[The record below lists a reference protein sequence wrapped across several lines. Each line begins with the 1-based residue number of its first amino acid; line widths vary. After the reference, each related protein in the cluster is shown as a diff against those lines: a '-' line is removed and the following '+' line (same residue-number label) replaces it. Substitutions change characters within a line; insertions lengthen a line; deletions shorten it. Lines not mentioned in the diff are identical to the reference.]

1 LTYAKSAGI
10 ALLSAGLP
18 GIALAQST
26 FELGEFVVLPLAVP
40 AEEGRTGA
48 SVETLDAGELE
59 EAGDIVLGDH
69 LTRLP
74 GVNLS
79 RQGGPG
85 ANADLQIRGAR
96 TRYVAIYV
104 DGILVT
110 DPAVPTTQFD
120 DFGGF
125 TIGNVDRVEILK
137 GSQSALYGGTAV
149 GGVIAVSTLG
159 GAALG
164 PGTHQEA
171 TVEGG
176 SYGTYGA
183 SYTLTRNTERGS
195 FSFGAS
201 TARSDG
207 ISAADENDGNTEA
220 DGFDRT
226 RLTAAASYDLT
237 DRVTIGANAFI
248 ESGRTEF
255 DEFGPADGTAPFN
268 EVSER
273 DAFGARAFVLYEGAA
288 FDNEFNL
295 TWYQNDRTSTSD
307 FGASEFR
314 GERLQAT
321 NVTSFDISDAT
332 RLSLG
337 LDYRRETARYA
348 NLTTGVETVDIYGA
362 FAEVAWSPSEMLDII
377 ATARIDDHSAFGSF
391 ETGRLAFARRTG
403 GGTTFRGA
411 VATGYRAPSI
421 DELYGD
427 YSAFGFTGNPDLE
440 PETSV
445 TAELGADHAFAGG
458 AEVSA
463 TLFWGEIDNLVTL
476 TADFSTVENV
486 PGTST
491 RQGLELSGT
500 LPVGAGADLYGA
512 ATLLEARSADG
523 TPIPRVPT
531 TDIVLGGTMSLSER
545 VTGTANARYVAGIFD
560 GGDYLPSFTVVNLGA
575 EYQITERATA
585 YLRIE
590 NAFDT
595 QYQTTRG
602 YGTPDRSFFAGV
614 RASF

>member
-1 LTYAKSAGI
+1 M
-10 ALLSAGLP
+10 P
-18 GIALAQST
+18 
-26 FELGEFVVLPLAVP
+26 
-40 AEEGRTGA
+40 
-48 SVETLDAGELE
+48 D
-59 EAGDIVLGDH
+59 
-69 LTRLP
+69 
-74 GVNLS
+74 
-79 RQGGPG
+79 
-85 ANADLQIRGAR
+85 
-96 TRYVAIYV
+96 
-104 DGILVT
+104 
-110 DPAVPTTQFD
+110 
-120 DFGGF
+120 
-125 TIGNVDRVEILK
+125 
-137 GSQSALYGGTAV
+137 
-149 GGVIAVSTLG
+149 
-159 GAALG
+159 
-164 PGTHQEA
+164 
-171 TVEGG
+171 
-176 SYGTYGA
+176 
-183 SYTLTRNTERGS
+183 
-195 FSFGAS
+195 
-201 TARSDG
+201 
-207 ISAADENDGNTEA
+207 
-220 DGFDRT
+220 
-226 RLTAAASYDLT
+226 
-237 DRVTIGANAFI
+237 
-248 ESGRTEF
+248 
-255 DEFGPADGTAPFN
+255 
-268 EVSER
+268 
-273 DAFGARAFVLYEGAA
+273 
-288 FDNEFNL
+288 
-295 TWYQNDRTSTSD
+295 TS
-307 FGASEFR
+307 
-314 GERLQAT
+314 
-321 NVTSFDISDAT
+321 
-332 RLSLG
+332 
-337 LDYRRETARYA
+337 
-348 NLTTGVETVDIYGA
+348 
-362 FAEVAWSPSEMLDII
+362 